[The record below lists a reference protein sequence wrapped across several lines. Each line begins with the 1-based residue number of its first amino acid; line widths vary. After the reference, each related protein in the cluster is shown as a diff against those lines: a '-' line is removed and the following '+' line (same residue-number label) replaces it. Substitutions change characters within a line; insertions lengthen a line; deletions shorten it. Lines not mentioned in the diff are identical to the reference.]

1 MDCCF
6 TVIYDIIISFKILA
20 DLENDDDII
29 VDELAGL
36 ISDPTEEQSVIDGRL
51 AIQIEKAVEEGV
63 TGKYQCERRT
73 LYLRP

>member
-1 MDCCF
+1 
-6 TVIYDIIISFKILA
+6 
-20 DLENDDDII
+20 

-73 LYLRP
+73 LLLRP